1 MPDIRTIELYFHL
14 IAGTAAKPR
23 KKLAII
29 CDQEKKPLRC
39 LKAYGGVIE
48 VLKATYGRTNVHK
61 CVDRT
66 VGTSLC
72 KPVNV
77 LSIVKKK
84 CDNKNV
90 CRISVPNKHF
100 GDPCSNTTKYA
111 KIVYHCRK
119 GNFSDI
125 I

>member
-1 MPDIRTIELYFHL
+1 MSDIRIICANVYL
-14 IAGTAAKPR
+14 IVHTAAKPR
-23 KKLAII
+23 KKLSII
-29 CDQEKKPLRC
+29 CDEEKKPLRC

-61 CVDRT
+61 CVDIT

-90 CRISVPNKHF
+90 CHISVPNKHF

-119 GNFSDI
+119 GKFSDI